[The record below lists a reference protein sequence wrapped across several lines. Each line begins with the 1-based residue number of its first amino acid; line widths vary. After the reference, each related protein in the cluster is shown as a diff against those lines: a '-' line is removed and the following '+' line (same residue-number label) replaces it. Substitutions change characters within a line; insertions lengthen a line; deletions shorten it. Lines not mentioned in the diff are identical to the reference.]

1 MKNILLA
8 LLIVSVVIGC
18 KEDKPNDPLG
28 LRNSNVHQLDRR
40 GGGPKGAVTADRLG
54 PEENEKNE
62 YGFNT
67 KPLTEKEPD
76 PFSENKRIYNCLWC
90 SNSIDASASS
100 KIVFN
105 PLDSKAFPGTVPN
118 SEFTNAHF
126 CGFKCFNEFKS
137 AYLNSSKIEI
147 KFNDS
152 SSTYKVLL
160 STK

>member
-1 MKNILLA
+1 MKKILFAVLLA
-8 LLIVSVVIGC
+8 TIIVGC
-18 KEDKPNDPLG
+18 KDDKFPGDNNDNGSGFKQKDEDPLA
-28 LRNSNVHQLDRR
+28 LRT
-40 GGGPKGAVTADRLG
+40 GGGPKSRDKFG
-54 PEENEKNE
+54 P
-62 YGFNT
+62 G
-67 KPLTEKEPD
+67 EP
-76 PFSENKRIYNCLWC
+76 SANSNANISCLWC
-90 SNSIDASASS
+90 SKSIDASASS

-105 PLDSKAFPGTVPN
+105 PLDSKAFPGSVPN

-152 SSTYKVLL
+152 SRTYKVLL

>member
-1 MKNILLA
+1 MKKILFAVLLCTVILA
-8 LLIVSVVIGC
+8 CNDGKFPGDNNDRGSGF
-18 KEDKPNDPLG
+18 KQKDEDPL
-28 LRNSNVHQLDRR
+28 SIKT
-40 GGGPKGAVTADRLG
+40 GGGPKHRDKFGPTDPL
-54 PEENEKNE
+54 PEENRNH
-62 YGFNT
+62 
-67 KPLTEKEPD
+67 
-76 PFSENKRIYNCLWC
+76 NCLWC
-90 SNSIDASASS
+90 SKSIDASASS

-152 SSTYKVLL
+152 TSTYKVLL